1 MAELFRHIGTETD
14 VPAGDIGVGAREIGY
29 MYGMYKKLRNEFSVR
44 PATTP
49 PGRPRRIAC
58 PGHPAWPRVLR
69 APRAAQ
75 PAGQL
80 HGLPQS
86 PGAKRIAERRVS
98 KSL

>member
-49 PGRPRRIAC
+49 PGPPAPHRLPRTSRLAARPASPARRSAR
-58 PGHPAWPRVLR
+58 GPATRTSAIPWSETNR
-69 APRAAQ
+69 
-75 PAGQL
+75 
-80 HGLPQS
+80 
-86 PGAKRIAERRVS
+86 
-98 KSL
+98 